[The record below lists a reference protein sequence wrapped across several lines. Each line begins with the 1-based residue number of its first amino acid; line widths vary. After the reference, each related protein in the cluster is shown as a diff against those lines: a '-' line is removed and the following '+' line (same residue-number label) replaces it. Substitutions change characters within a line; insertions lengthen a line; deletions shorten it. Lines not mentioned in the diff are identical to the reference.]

1 MKSSYFHYTLQEL
14 TTLFYEHGLHVLD
27 AKDVFSHL
35 YPYGTLDLKELNDI
49 SEEKKDVLTEVF
61 ELGLPEIF
69 VKKIASDGTLKLLLK
84 LQDGFLIETVLMK
97 YRFGNVVCVTSQVG
111 CSVGCSFCASGLLK
125 KQRNLKAHEI
135 VSQVVMMNQFLRQEG
150 EQLATH
156 VVFMGTGEPFDN
168 YDQVMQSIRVLN
180 DPKGLALGLRHITVS
195 TSGFPSKIKAFAR
208 ETHGTNLAVSLHAP
222 TDAIRTSLMK
232 INQAFP
238 LTQLMEAIVDY
249 QAVSKKRIT
258 FEYILIAGINDQLE
272 HADLLADLIRDL
284 DCYVNLI
291 PYNEVMENN
300 YKRPDEQAIQAFM
313 NRLMQQKILCTVRK
327 EFGHD
332 IDAACGQLRAKYAQL
347 ENR

>member
-1 MKSSYFHYTLQEL
+1 MKKSYFQYTLDEL
-14 TTLFYEHGLHVLD
+14 TSLFYEYGLHILD
-27 AKDVFSHL
+27 AKDVYKQL
-35 YPYGTLDLKELNDI
+35 YPYGKVNLSLL
-49 SEEKKDVLTEVF
+49 SSMQVEKKEILSEFFD
-61 ELGLPEIF
+61 GALPEVF

-84 LQDGFLIETVLMK
+84 LEDGFLIETVLMK

-125 KQRNLKAHEI
+125 KQRNLKAAEI
-135 VSQVVMMNQFLRQEG
+135 VGQVVQMNQFLLQEG
-150 EQLATH
+150 DQLATH

-168 YDQVMQSIRVLN
+168 YQEVMQAIRVMN
-180 DPKGLALGLRHITVS
+180 QPKGLALGLRHITVS
-195 TSGFPSKIKAFAR
+195 TSGFPAKIKAFAK
-208 ETHGTNLAVSLHAP
+208 ESHGTNLAVSLHAP

-238 LTQLMEAIVDY
+238 LQDLMEAINEY

-258 FEYILIAGINDQLE
+258 FEYILIAGINDQIE
-272 HADLLADLIRDL
+272 HADALTELIQHL

-291 PYNEVMENN
+291 PYNEVMEND
-300 YKRPDEQAIQAFM
+300 YKRPTEEATAQFM
-313 NRLMQQKILCTVRK
+313 DRLMKRGVLCTVRK

-332 IDAACGQLRAKYAQL
+332 IDAACGQLRAKYAQI

>member
-1 MKSSYFHYTLQEL
+1 MKKSCFQYTLDEL
-14 TTLFYEHGLHVLD
+14 TSLFYEYGLHILD
-27 AKDVFSHL
+27 AKDVYKQL
-35 YPYGTLDLKELNDI
+35 YPYGKVNLSLLSSIN
-49 SEEKKDVLTEVF
+49 EEKKEILSEFFT
-61 ELGLPEIF
+61 GTLPEVF

-84 LQDGFLIETVLMK
+84 LEDGFLIETVLMK

-125 KQRNLKAHEI
+125 KQRNLKAAEI
-135 VSQVVMMNQFLRQEG
+135 VGQVVQMNQFLLQEG
-150 EQLATH
+150 DQLATH

-168 YDQVMQSIRVLN
+168 YQEVMQAIRVMN
-180 DPKGLALGLRHITVS
+180 QPKGLALGLRHITVS
-195 TSGFPSKIKAFAR
+195 TSGFPSKIKAFAK
-208 ETHGTNLAVSLHAP
+208 ESHGTNLAVSLHAP

-238 LTQLMEAIVDY
+238 LKDLMEAIDEY

-258 FEYILIAGINDQLE
+258 FEYILIAGINDQIE
-272 HADLLADLIRDL
+272 HADALTELIQHL

-291 PYNEVMENN
+291 PYNEVMEND
-300 YKRPDEQAIQAFM
+300 YKRPTEEATAQFM
-313 NRLMQQKILCTVRK
+313 DRLMKRGVLCTVRK

-332 IDAACGQLRAKYAQL
+332 IDAACGQLRAKYAQI